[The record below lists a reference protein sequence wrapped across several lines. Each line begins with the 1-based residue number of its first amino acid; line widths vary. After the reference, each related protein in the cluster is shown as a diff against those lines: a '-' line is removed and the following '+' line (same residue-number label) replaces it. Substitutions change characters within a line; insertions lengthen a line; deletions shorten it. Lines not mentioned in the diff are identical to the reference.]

1 MAEQQTPEISEADV
15 QSLAQ
20 KLAQFNQTLTPGEL
34 AALAAVV
41 VSGMPQTED
50 VQGYG
55 RFSQAGGQAP
65 LGVDSPFGAVT
76 NLFVLPGA
84 GHTFGSGP
92 R

>member
-15 QSLAQ
+15 QSLAH

-50 VQGYG
+50 VQGYVSPG
-55 RFSQAGGQAP
+55 TINPVPRSVGGPPA
-65 LGVDSPFGAVT
+65 SFGAVT
-76 NLFVLPGA
+76 SLFAPIIR
-84 GHTFGSGP
+84 T
-92 R
+92 